1 MDAMRL
7 IKTPG
12 GNENSPEE
20 IENILSCPICLE
32 VFTKPVVILPCQHNL
47 CRQCAQDMFQSRG
60 SSLGNGGR
68 FKCPT
73 CRYEVLLDRHGVY
86 GLQRNL
92 LVENIIDMY
101 HASQNSSTVNK
112 IKQAKTNDEIM
123 CTEHTE
129 EKVNIYCVTCQKP
142 ICSLCKIF
150 GSCVNCE
157 VSTFKEMH
165 STLKSELSES
175 INKLVTSNDQLS
187 AAISQT
193 EEIYKVTEMNGEGLK
208 NKINAAF
215 DKLKAVMEERRK
227 FMIGIVNKDLK
238 KKKDYSDR
246 ITRGLKS
253 QQSISGEI
261 MDGALNLVDVNN
273 SAFFLEQAR
282 LVIDKIEENV
292 EVTYDNDT
300 CMDLKNM
307 DRFKYNFNQEE
318 EVISLINFL
327 AFKVSDVPSTSK
339 DLQPCVQYPWDTQE
353 TEDEDDSSLESE
365 EEKEE
370 SAEEEEEVKNYQ
382 EEILSQ
388 EENKNESSSSS
399 DESSSEEEQN
409 SNSQKYPW
417 RLRSFRSS
425 GYLTTSTPVNN
436 EAGSSSKSP
445 EMSLPKPR
453 ASVRVKIDPP
463 KPVTYQRP
471 SYKPKHAVRFANL
484 EPLLDSDDDIIL
496 SSRRKLR
503 NRYTSSTKYSPG
515 ITLADS
521 GLDAGASSRSNSAS
535 PNLDDSAV
543 ELNRARKRS
552 SGRDYC
558 THKRRTW
565 SHLLDKK
572 P

>member
-12 GNENSPEE
+12 GNENSTEE

-60 SSLGNGGR
+60 STLGNGGR

-101 HASQNSSTVNK
+101 HASQNSSTIDQ
-112 IKQAKTNDEIM
+112 IKNRKSTEEIM

-150 GSCVNCE
+150 GSCMNCE

-165 STLKSELSES
+165 STLKAELSES

-187 AAISQT
+187 AALSQT
-193 EEIYKVTEMNGEGLK
+193 EEIYKVTEMNGEAVK

-215 DKLKAVMEERRK
+215 DKLKALMEERRK

-253 QQSISGEI
+253 QQKVAGEV
-261 MDGALNLVDVNN
+261 MDASLNLVDMKD
-273 SAFFLEQAR
+273 SAYFLEQAR
-282 LVIDKIEENV
+282 ILIDKVEENV

-307 DRFKYNFNQEE
+307 DRFKFNFHQEE
-318 EVISLINFL
+318 EVINIINFL
-327 AFKVSDVPSTSK
+327 AFKVTDVPSTSK

-353 TEDEDDSSLESE
+353 TDDEDDGSSESE

-370 SAEEEEEVKNYQ
+370 AAEEEVKNY
-382 EEILSQ
+382 EEENSQQ

-399 DESSSEEEQN
+399 EDSSSEEEEEPSPQRYSWQSRN
-409 SNSQKYPW
+409 
-417 RLRSFRSS
+417 FRSPS
-425 GYLTTSTPVNN
+425 YLASSSPTNN
-436 EAGSSSKSP
+436 EAASSSRSP
-445 EMSLPKPR
+445 EVSLPVSKPR

-463 KPVTYQRP
+463 KPMTYQRP

-484 EPLLDSDDDIIL
+484 EPLLDSDDDLIL
-496 SSRRKLR
+496 SSRRRLK
-503 NRYTSSTKYSPG
+503 NRYSSSGKYLPG
-515 ITLADS
+515 IALADS
-521 GLDAGASSRSNSAS
+521 GLDAGTSSRSNSAS
-535 PNLDDSAV
+535 PNLDDSVV
-543 ELNRARKRS
+543 ELSGGRKRS